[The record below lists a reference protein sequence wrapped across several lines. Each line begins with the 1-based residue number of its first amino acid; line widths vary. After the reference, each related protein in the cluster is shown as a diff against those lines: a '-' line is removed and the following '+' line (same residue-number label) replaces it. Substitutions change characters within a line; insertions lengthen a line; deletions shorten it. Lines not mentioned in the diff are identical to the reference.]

1 MITVFSDI
9 DGTFHS
15 PGSDIPA
22 INLAAIEALQK
33 QGDHF
38 VFVSGRG
45 CHQIVDLLAET
56 GQDCDII
63 FSNGS
68 GYKLVGEAPVYENCL
83 SIEDCEKVLDILE
96 RENIFYHIH
105 TSEGIFLKPVHH
117 YQTHLQ
123 KLRGKFETLGEYGTV
138 VMDFKENYFTN
149 DCAHQEDLIGFFKEN
164 PDLHILKIEL
174 MDADDQIRDQ
184 LAVKLASTG
193 LYTFSSFFTAL
204 EVVHPDSNK
213 GTAIQHYL
221 EKIPSERTYGIGDA
235 ENDFAMLEVVDIPV
249 AVENATDAIKEKCQ
263 LVIGTCD
270 SGGVGQFIFDQL
282 VIEK

>member
-15 PGSDIPA
+15 PGSEIAP
-22 INLAAIEALQK
+22 INLEAIAALQK

-45 CHQIVDLLAET
+45 CHQIVDLLTKA
-56 GQDCDII
+56 GQDCDMI
-63 FSNGS
+63 FSNGA

-83 SIEDCEKVLDILE
+83 SIADCVKVLEIVEKED
-96 RENIFYHIH
+96 IFYHIH
-105 TSEGIFLKPVHH
+105 TSEGIFLKPMHH

-123 KLRGKFETLGEYGTV
+123 KLRKKFETLGEQGTV

-149 DCAHQEDLIGFFKEN
+149 ECGHHEDLIGFFKEN
-164 PDLHILKIEL
+164 PEIHILKVEL
-174 MDADDQIRDQ
+174 MDADDQIREQ
-184 LAVKLASTG
+184 LIGKLASTG

-204 EVVHPDSNK
+204 EVVHPHSNK
-213 GTAIQHYL
+213 GAAIQNYL
-221 EKIPSERTYGIGDA
+221 AKMPSEKTYGIGDA
-235 ENDFAMLEVVDIPV
+235 ENDFAMLEVVDVPV
-249 AVENATDAIKEKCQ
+249 AVENATAAIKEKCQ
-263 LVIGTCD
+263 MVIGPCD

-282 VIEK
+282 ILDK